1 MFRVCKTKEIG
12 KVCHCLGMKFFR
24 VERNT
29 SLLMVLAAV
38 AVLAWAN
45 SPLWLGLDQ
54 LRNLTFGISSI
65 QFTLEG
71 WIYNFGIPAF
81 FFLVGLELKREFT
94 SGGLRKPRAV
104 LVPGLAALLG
114 VILPALTYL
123 VVAGGDSTAATGWP
137 IPTATDVTF
146 SLAVLL
152 IFGKTL
158 PPVARTFLLSF
169 AVIDDLV
176 AITII
181 TVLFL
186 GNPGPVSLAWAVA
199 YALMFAALV
208 RISSSSFWKLGI
220 CLLAGFAALLALY
233 FTVISGMQA
242 SVMGVVLGLL
252 VPARFTK
259 QIQEALH
266 PWIATLVLPLFALF
280 AVGVNLG
287 QGNLLGEPVFW
298 AVMTR
303 PVSKFLGVL
312 SGGLLGK
319 RISGEFREL
328 STSVLARVAIL
339 AGIGFTISLLV
350 ARLTFGLE
358 PAMQT
363 AAVAGTLLATLV
375 SASIGALALVR
386 AHRA

>member
-38 AVLAWAN
+38 AGLAWAN

-94 SGGLRKPRAV
+94 SGVLRKPRAV